1 MLVIMAAIFVVH
13 IATTVMLFVATISN
27 VWLKLGSGEESRGIW
42 LDCLNASC
50 NSIFNYIPDSD
61 AAAMRAVEA
70 FMILAIIFCC
80 FALISFIGQLFTLE
94 KGCRFYITGAL
105 MLFCW
110 LCILI
115 GVSIYTARFA
125 NQSTG
130 FYHAYCFILAW
141 ICFCLS
147 FILGILYMI
156 LRKK

>member
-1 MLVIMAAIFVVH
+1 MLVVLAAVFVVH

-27 VWLKLGSGEESRGIW
+27 VWLKN
-42 LDCLNASC
+42 LNGVQSQGLWMIC
-50 NSIFNYIPDSD
+50 NSGTCTSIFEAISQNNYAS
-61 AAAMRAVEA
+61 MRAIEA

-80 FALISFIGQLFTLE
+80 FALVAFIAQLFTLG

-115 GVSIYTARFA
+115 AVSIYTARFA
-125 NQSTG
+125 NSSPD
-130 FYHAYCFILAW
+130 FYHAYCFILTW

-147 FILGILYMI
+147 FILGILYMV

>member
-1 MLVIMAAIFVVH
+1 MLVMLAGVFVVH
-13 IATTVMLFVATISN
+13 VAITIMLYVATISN
-27 VWLKLGSGEESRGIW
+27 VWIKFNDGSGSEGIW
-42 LDCLNASC
+42 KTCKATVC
-50 NSIFNYIPDSD
+50 VSIYDN
-61 AAAMRAVEA
+61 MRAGNEASMGAVQA
-70 FMILAIIFCC
+70 FMILSIIFCC
-80 FALISFIGQLFTLE
+80 FALISFIAQLFTME
-94 KGCRFYITGAL
+94 KGSRFFITGGL

-125 NQSTG
+125 NSTPET
-130 FYHAYCFILAW
+130 YHAYCYILTW